1 MRIAGQHLLADMACD
16 GHDGLVRDL
25 GLGELSNSK
34 VPQIVKS
41 QSGELTLDALN
52 LGLAFF
58 IDALISRRLQLA
70 TGGTLN
76 RSG

>member
-1 MRIAGQHLLADMACD
+1 MRIADQHLLAGVACD
-16 GHDGLVRDL
+16 SYDGLVRDL
-25 GLGELSNSK
+25 SLGELSDCK

-41 QSGELTLDALN
+41 QFGELTLDALN

-58 IDALISRRLQLA
+58 IGTLISRRLQLA